1 MFSGPDRFVWTSLFF
16 LNLQR
21 IAAIPAALLPAA
33 LPLSSGRC
41 LALALGQVHPHA
53 VSTPRAHPKACP
65 RLLSLPRERGL
76 GTLSFALPFR
86 PPHPSQDRCP
96 RMPGNPRNSHGLLR
110 AYRSSACTLSAPR
123 LSALRKCRFAARS
136 VFQERKLR
144 PSALARPAAESR
156 QDTHPTLVRFR
167 SQAANWPRRRSAW
180 SHSAPACRT
189 MRC

>member
-53 VSTPRAHPKACP
+53 VSTPRADPKACP
-65 RLLSLPRERGL
+65 RLLFLPRERGL

-96 RMPGNPRNSHGLLR
+96 RMPGNPRNSRGLLP

-144 PSALARPAAESR
+144 PHRSCVLEAEPSESR
-156 QDTHPTLVRFR
+156 RTTTYILWQIPLRYRDT
-167 SQAANWPRRRSAW
+167 SAA
-180 SHSAPACRT
+180 
-189 MRC
+189 